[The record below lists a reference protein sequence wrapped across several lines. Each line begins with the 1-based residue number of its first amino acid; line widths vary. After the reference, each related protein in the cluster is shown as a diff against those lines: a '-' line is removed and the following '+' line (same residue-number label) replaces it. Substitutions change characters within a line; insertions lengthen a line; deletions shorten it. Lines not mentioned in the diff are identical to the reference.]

1 LGANV
6 VTLWRQQEVHLPAA
20 HKVSW
25 AACLYSQNV
34 EGITASI
41 MVQFL
46 MQVRDCI
53 CTNHRS
59 SIG

>member
-25 AACLYSQNV
+25 AACLYSQKV
-34 EGITASI
+34 EGTTASI
-41 MVQFL
+41 TVPYASEGLYLHQ
-46 MQVRDCI
+46 
-53 CTNHRS
+53 S
-59 SIG
+59 